1 MMRCSA
7 RWGSTDRRGWDGRS
21 WDGQRHFYSV
31 PFRYLREQVD
41 VRITERTVEIFF
53 KGERI
58 GVHPRHFG
66 VGGRTTQPDHMPP
79 NHRAFAGW
87 TIAKLSDDAA
97 RIGPQTALMM
107 ARICAAQ
114 PHPEQGIRAGLGV
127 LRLAR
132 RFGAQRLEAA
142 CARGMACGLA
152 RYSSIASMLDKKLD
166 LHAAPLSDDAS
177 PALSDHEKIRGPG
190 YYN

>member
-1 MMRCSA
+1 
-7 RWGSTDRRGWDGRS
+7 
-21 WDGQRHFYSV
+21 V